1 MDTTTTGK
9 YRITGHDNKGFGGE
23 ENGSTQVA
31 IQEKNEKRQS
41 VKKDDDDER
50 FIYDVYESPPI
61 PLTFGFA
68 LQHGLLS
75 LSRSLSTALLVA
87 DVLCAQKD
95 EALKARLLSTTMFM
109 SGLCT
114 FLQNTIGIRLPLY
127 QGPTATYVT
136 PLIALMS
143 LQAWECPEV
152 DDSVAID
159 NSTEYVSTIVKVQ
172 KLEGSLMIAGGL
184 HMLVGLFG
192 IVGLLLR
199 FIGPITVVP
208 ALTLMAL
215 YVFSATV
222 RFAKAQWGIAALT
235 VAIALVL
242 SFYLGKKKT
251 PIPWYNRAKGCHIHW
266 SQFHKMFS
274 ILIATIV
281 AWFVSWI
288 ITAAGGY
295 DMSEDSPDYYAR
307 TDSRMFIVDQ
317 TSWFIFPY
325 PGQFG
330 PPRYDTGA
338 FITFIIG
345 TIGSIIDSI
354 GDYYAC
360 VKVVEAP
367 PPPKHAVNRGIAVEG
382 FMSFIAG
389 WAGAGHATSTFGGN
403 IGAIGITKVAS
414 LRVFQVLGLLFM
426 LLGVIGKVGA
436 FFVTI
441 PYSVIGGLQVIN
453 FGVLAGVMLSNLQF
467 IDLNSRRNLSIIGI
481 SMLVAMMLQHWIK
494 STKNAIYTGVED
506 LDNTLTMLMGNPV
519 FMAGF
524 IACFFDNTMPGSK
537 EERGITAWQTELKV
551 EDVEELPEK
560 VIDDV
565 EEERRKK
572 VLDTVYNIP
581 YINKLMKRCKGM
593 GYLPVCPRYD
603 PKLED

>member
-1 MDTTTTGK
+1 MKT
-9 YRITGHDNKGFGGE
+9 HSE
-23 ENGSTQVA
+23 WVPLNGASQSPSTC
-31 IQEKNEKRQS
+31 
-41 VKKDDDDER
+41 KDDTKSNGTKQQKINIEVDDSDK
-50 FIYDVYESPPI
+50 FIYDVFETPPI
-61 PLTFGFA
+61 PLTLGFA

-75 LSRSLSTALLVA
+75 LSRSLSTSLLVA
-87 DVLCAQKD
+87 DILCARAD
-95 EALKARLLSTTMFM
+95 EALKTRLLSTTMFM

-143 LQAWECPEV
+143 LQAWSCPEPSEV
-152 DDSVAID
+152 IGSV
-159 NSTEYVSTIVKVQ
+159 NGTGNGTEYVSTLIKVQ
-172 KLEGSLMIAGGL
+172 RLEGSLMLAGAL
-184 HMLVGLFG
+184 HMFVGMFG

-215 YVFSATV
+215 YVFRATV
-222 RFAKAQWGIAALT
+222 RFAKAQWGIAGLT
-235 VAIALVL
+235 VALALLL
-242 SFYLGKKKT
+242 SFYLGKRRT
-251 PIPWYNRAKGCHIHW
+251 PLPWYNRSRGFHIHW

-274 ILIATIV
+274 ILIATII

-288 ITAAGGY
+288 ITAGGGFN
-295 DMSEDSPDYYAR
+295 MSSDSPDFYAR
-307 TDSRMFIVDQ
+307 PDSRLYIIGETD
-317 TSWFIFPY
+317 WFIFPY

-403 IGAIGITKVAS
+403 IGAIGITRVAS

-453 FGVLAGVMLSNLQF
+453 FGMLAGVMLSNLQF
-467 IDLNSRRNLSIIGI
+467 VDLNSRRNVSAIGI
-481 SMLVAMMLQHWIK
+481 SMLVAMILHHWIK
-494 STKNAIYTGVED
+494 TTTNAINTGIED
-506 LDNTLTMLMGNPV
+506 LDNTLSMLIGNPV

-524 IACFFDNTMPGSK
+524 IACFFDNTMPGTRK
-537 EERGITAWQTELKV
+537 ERGITAWQEELKI
-551 EDVEELPEK
+551 EDADDDQSNEKLQAAEE
-560 VIDDV
+560 IR
-565 EEERRKK
+565 RRK
-572 VLDTVYNIP
+572 LADTVYKIP
-581 YINKLMKRCKGM
+581 YINKVLRKLRYL
-593 GYLPVCPRYD
+593 GYIPICPLYN
-603 PKLED
+603 PKLDD